1 MYSLAMYQAVALC
14 DPAAHRA
21 PLVPFTVPR
30 AHEIMQIHV
39 ACRAK
44 QCPRKAAAQDTLIGA
59 GQVVLSLTKPR

>member
-21 PLVPFTVPR
+21 PIVPFTVSQT
-30 AHEIMQIHV
+30 HEIMQIHV

-44 QCPRKAAAQDTLIGA
+44 HCPRKAAAQDTLIVA
-59 GQVVLSLTKPR
+59 GRMVSSLTNPR